1 MKHLMFWGYGEYNSK
16 SMEQFDLLGFERSMQ
31 SVQKNLLSYDYL
43 NLAWSNF
50 FFKYLSNF
58 FF

>member
-1 MKHLMFWGYGEYNSK
+1 MFWGYGEYNSK

-43 NLAWSNF
+43 NLA
-50 FFKYLSNF
+50 
-58 FF
+58 